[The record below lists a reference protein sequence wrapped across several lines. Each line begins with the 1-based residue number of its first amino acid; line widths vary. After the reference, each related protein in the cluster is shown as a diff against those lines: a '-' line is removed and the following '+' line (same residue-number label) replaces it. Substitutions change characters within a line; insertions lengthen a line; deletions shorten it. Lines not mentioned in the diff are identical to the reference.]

1 MSIEI
6 YDRLID
12 FDKKLLYNIN
22 KENIKKKES
31 VIMNREEFI
40 MNRLW
45 EHYFYLEE
53 KGYEVVCL
61 MLQGS
66 QNYDLDEYSNEY
78 TSDIDSKAI
87 VLPHF
92 KDFVYEKQ
100 PVSKVEIL
108 DNNEHIDVKD
118 IRVMFDMFK
127 KENISYIELLYTKY
141 KIINPKYYYYMQKVF
156 DHRKDIA
163 EINVNQFLR
172 CIVGMSGNKV
182 KALCHPYPNLIEK
195 IEKYGFD
202 GKQLSHCVRLYEFLQ
217 RYCNGVA
224 LEKCYI
230 SEQREDLMN
239 LKKQLTADGTRV
251 MTQEEAVAACNFYY
265 EQTKAL
271 ETLHLMKEDKINYQT
286 IAFLD
291 KIKYDILKQ
300 KFEEDITDE
309 Q

>member
-1 MSIEI
+1 M
-6 YDRLID
+6 
-12 FDKKLLYNIN
+12 N
-22 KENIKKKES
+22 K
-31 VIMNREEFI
+31 EEFI

-66 QNYDLDEYSNEY
+66 QNYGLDEYSDEY
-78 TSDIDSKAI
+78 KSDIDSKAI

-92 KDFVYEKQ
+92 RDFVYEKQ
-100 PVSKVEIL
+100 PISKVEIL

-127 KENISYIELLYTKY
+127 KENISYIELLYTRY

-156 DHRKDIA
+156 DRRKDIA

-202 GKQLSHCVRLYEFLQ
+202 GKQLSHCVRLYEFMN
-217 RYCNGVA
+217 RYCNGVDIA
-224 LEKCYI
+224 DCYFTK
-230 SEQREDLMN
+230 ERDMLMN
-239 LKKQLTADGTRV
+239 FKKQLTEDGSRIMQV
-251 MTQEEAVAACNFYY
+251 EEAIAACNFYY
-265 EQTKAL
+265 EQTKLL
-271 ETLHLMKEDKINYQT
+271 ESLHLMKEDVINYDT
-286 IAFLD
+286 IDFLN
-291 KIKYDILKQ
+291 KIKYDILKK
-300 KFEEDITDE
+300 KFEEDIADE
-309 Q
+309 